1 MPRPANDPEAYERL
15 EKAIGVPSPCLEL
28 RRELHFILH
37 GTGLAL
43 PPPRIRPKAQ
53 RTLFERS
60 ARRALELRDLLS
72 GDDEDTLGAIL
83 PALSRSEL
91 LETLGRVAKNAR
103 KAARSVRQDPGGK
116 TPDPRQAQTICTL
129 AQVYERVTGRRA
141 GLSRN
146 PSTGK
151 PSGPFYRFVR
161 AFFAEF
167 APALDMPTPP
177 RSPEAIAKL
186 IQRALSKARDMDL
199 THGG

>member
-1 MPRPANDPEAYERL
+1 MPKRANDPEAYERL

-103 KAARSVRQDPGGK
+103 KAMREVRKDRGGK
-116 TPDPRQAQTICTL
+116 APDPRLAQTVRTL
-129 AQVYERVTGRRA
+129 AQVYERATGRRA

-146 PSTGK
+146 DKGAPA
-151 PSGPFYRFVR
+151 GPFYRFVR

-167 APALDMPTPP
+167 APLAGLPP
-177 RSPEAIAKL
+177 LPRTPEAVGKL
-186 IQRALSKARDMDL
+186 IQRALKGARRMDP
-199 THGG
+199 TSH